1 MTPQEKAQAWKNL
14 KQMVA
19 KVIDPTL
26 RTTMMA
32 EFRQR
37 AIADWGFDPETSTP
51 TNSQQVELDDW
62 EKALVQDIKDHKD
75 YGVDLHNRADPK
87 QEAHNRM
94 LSFIDGGGTLADI
107 PENIKTDYIKNLY
120 KQCFNEWL
128 ENI

>member
-26 RTTMMA
+26 RTMMIA

-37 AIADWGFDPETSTP
+37 AIRDWGFDPETSAP
-51 TNSQQVELDDW
+51 AQPNRVDLNDW
-62 EKALVQDIKDHKD
+62 EKALIQDIKDHAE
-75 YGVDLHNRADPK
+75 YGVDLHNRTNPK

-94 LSFIDGGGTLADI
+94 LAFIDGGGTLLDI
-107 PENIKTDYIKNLY
+107 PEDIRTEYIKNLY
-120 KQCFNEWL
+120 NQCFTEWL
-128 ENI
+128 ENN

>member
-14 KQMVA
+14 KQMVS
-19 KVIDPTL
+19 KVVDPTL
-26 RTTMMA
+26 RTMMMA

-37 AIADWGFDPETSTP
+37 AIADWGFDPETSAP
-51 TNSQQVELDDW
+51 TN
-62 EKALVQDIKDHKD
+62 
-75 YGVDLHNRADPK
+75 PK

-107 PENIKTDYIKNLY
+107 PENIKTDYIKTLY
-120 KQCFNEWL
+120 NQCFNEWL